1 MNTTITKDATSD
13 IAPATKFSLQLTV
26 TDKAAIADGIV
37 KLQLTGD
44 DLPPW
49 EPGAHLELALPDG
62 LVRAY
67 SIVAGT
73 TGRSY
78 ELAILLEPNSRGGSR
93 YLHEQLSIGDVI
105 NATPPKNAF
114 ALAPAT
120 RYVFIAGG
128 IGITPILPMIARLK
142 NEGKSWQLY
151 YLGRSRARMAYLAD
165 IQALADEAASSVSL
179 HIKDE
184 GCRLELATLV
194 SALADDTAVYSCG
207 PNSLMDALSA
217 EITRRPALHLYM
229 ERFGRAELPAAAPV
243 DVTDC
248 DDEATQATCN
258 PDGSFELELS
268 KSGETITVGK
278 DETILECV
286 RKVRQGLSFS
296 CSDGYC
302 GTCETAVLAGT
313 PEHRDSVLS
322 EEEKQE
328 NRTMMICVSRSK
340 TRKLVLDL

>member
-1 MNTTITKDATSD
+1 MTTSREVTSD
-13 IAPATKFSLQLTV
+13 IALAPKFSLRLTV
-26 TDKAAIADGIV
+26 KDKETLADGII
-37 KLQLTGD
+37 KLQLAGD
-44 DLPPW
+44 DLPSW
-49 EPGAHLELALPDG
+49 EPGAHIELAFPDG

-67 SIVAGT
+67 SIVAGEP
-73 TGRSY
+73 GLSY
-78 ELAILLEPNSRGGSR
+78 QLAILLEPNSRGGSR
-93 YLHEQLSIGDVI
+93 YVHEQLNVGDVI
-105 NATPPKNAF
+105 AASEPKNAF
-114 ALAPAT
+114 ALEPAS
-120 RYVFIAGG
+120 RHVFIAGG

-142 NEGKSWQLY
+142 REGKPWQLY
-151 YLGRSRARMAYLAD
+151 YLGRTRTRMAYLAD
-165 IQALADEAASSVSL
+165 VEALAGAATGSVSL

-184 GCRLELATLV
+184 GSRLELTTLV
-194 SALADDTAVYSCG
+194 AELADDTAVYACG

-217 EITRRPALHLYM
+217 EIARRPSIHLYM
-229 ERFGRAELPAAAPV
+229 ERFGRVELAPV
-243 DVTDC
+243 AEIDATAC
-248 DDEATQATCN
+248 GDETTNEACN

-313 PEHRDSVLS
+313 PDHRDTVLS
-322 EEEKQE
+322 DQEKQE